1 MSEDTVMDPV
11 ADLDTKKAK
20 AKAELAA
27 AKQHADSIGAKYH
40 HRAGIEKVKEAIAK
54 REEEMQA
61 EAEPKAEAERLEE
74 SQDDSI
80 MRELVTEL
88 NPAYQRQLEKQVE
101 EAKRQNLN
109 RLVRIRI
116 QCMNPAKR
124 DWPGEII
131 SVGSAKY
138 GTFKKFV
145 PYGSDEPYHVP
156 YWIFQE
162 LKDRKCRIGVTTKNR
177 YGHETTRHK
186 IIPEYAI
193 EELPPLTP
201 QELKELGQR
210 QAMASGTAEQ

>member
-1 MSEDTVMDPV
+1 MSEDTVIDPV

-20 AKAELAA
+20 AKRELEE
-27 AKQHADSIGAKYH
+27 AKQYADSIGAKYH
-40 HRAGIEKVKEAIAK
+40 HRAGIDKVREAIKA
-54 REEEMQA
+54 REKEMQ
-61 EAEPKAEAERLEE
+61 EKAVASEE
-74 SQDDSI
+74 VTSQETLNDSQ
-80 MRELVTEL
+80 MLRELSAEL
-88 NPAYQRQLEKQVE
+88 NPAYQKQLEKQVTE
-101 EAKRQNLN
+101 MKRKQLN

-131 SVGSAKY
+131 SVGSARM

-162 LKDRKCRIGVTTKNR
+162 RKNRKCRIGVTSKDR

-186 IIPEYAI
+186 LIPEYAI
-193 EELPPLTP
+193 EELPPLTR
-201 QELKELGQR
+201 QELKDLGQR
-210 QAMASGTAEQ
+210 QAMANGTAE